1 MRLVDA
7 NVLIYA
13 VNRGAIRHQAAKA
26 WLDGALSSRE
36 TLLIPWISLLAFL
49 RLTTHHRVFEQ
60 PLTPDQALGVVE
72 SWLSAPNVVVP
83 ETDAQHVRRIREHLN
98 AAGGHGGNLIND
110 AHLAALAVQY
120 GAAVVTFDVDFSRFD
135 AVQVETPA

>member
-13 VNRGAIRHQAAKA
+13 IHRGAGRHQAAKS
-26 WLDGALSSRE
+26 WLDDALSSRE
-36 TLLIPWISLLAFL
+36 TLLIPWVSLLAFL

-60 PLTPDQALGVVE
+60 PLTPDQALDVVE
-72 SWLSAPNVVVP
+72 GWLSAPNVVVP
-83 ETDAQHVRRIREHLN
+83 ATDAQHIRRIREHLN

-110 AHLAALAVQY
+110 AHLAALAAQH
-120 GAAVVTFDVDFSRFD
+120 GAAVVTFDADFSRFGS
-135 AVQVETPA
+135 VRVETPA